1 MLAVATM
8 VEMAMVLDAGGRG
21 SLCSLSPYSSL
32 GPIPLSSGMFVRIL
46 VLTVIETQF
55 HED

>member
-8 VEMAMVLDAGGRG
+8 VEMAMVLDAGGGG
-21 SLCSLSPYSSL
+21 SLHFLSPYSSL
-32 GPIPLSSGMFVRIL
+32 GPLPLSSEMSVRIL
-46 VLTVIETQF
+46 VLTVIETQS

>member
-8 VEMAMVLDAGGRG
+8 VEMAMVLDAGGGG

>member
-8 VEMAMVLDAGGRG
+8 VEMAIVLDAGGGG
-21 SLCSLSPYSSL
+21 SLRSLSPYSRL
-32 GPIPLSSGMFVRIL
+32 GPLPLSSGMSVRIL

-55 HED
+55 HKD